1 MNRYFK
7 DIFLLLV
14 YFPYRWLVQ
23 LLPFQISYQIA
34 TLLGNIHYCFLLPR
48 QKRQFVTNIEL
59 VFGNK
64 LNPRE
69 KKVILRRFYINQQ
82 KRLVDLFILGRKDYT
97 KYLQACSSE
106 GLNYIDQV
114 IYKGKGLVGVNF
126 HFGSV
131 NLIAPYVIYKGYKI
145 TPLLV
150 LTSYIK
156 EASPWVSEQVMNI
169 KSSIW
174 KERGNFQIITSSN
187 SLVSVVRNQ
196 YRCLSR
202 NQIISAAGD
211 GALGGKF
218 TVVDFFNIKLKAPI
232 GPAHISAK
240 SGAAIVPCFAI
251 RRKDNAHHF
260 VFKEPIKVES
270 EDEETLKRVI
280 QEYIKHLEYYISQH
294 PDHWRYWTRIEVE
307 EFRNGIPVIRLV
319 PGIDE

>member
-1 MNRYFK
+1 MKRYFK
-7 DIFLLLV
+7 DLFFLLF
-14 YFPYRWLVQ
+14 YFSYRWLIQV
-23 LLPFQISYQIA
+23 LPFQISYQIA
-34 TLLGNIHYCFLLPR
+34 ALLGNIRYLLISPR
-48 QKRQFVTNIEL
+48 QKRQFVANLDL
-59 VFGNK
+59 VFGNR

-69 KKVILRRFYINQQ
+69 KKNIIRRFYINQQ
-82 KRLVDLFILGRKDYT
+82 KWFVDLFIMGRKDYE
-97 KYLQACSSE
+97 KYIQACTDDDITNFDKVLSRE
-106 GLNYIDQV
+106 
-114 IYKGKGLVGVNF
+114 KGVVGVNF
-126 HFGSV
+126 HFSSI
-131 NLIAPYVIYKGYKI
+131 NLSAVYSLYHGYKV

-150 LTSYIK
+150 LAHIK
-156 EASPWVSEQVMNI
+156 GVSPWVSEQVMNI

-196 YRCLSR
+196 YRCLSQ

-240 SGAAIVPCFAI
+240 SGAAIVPSFAI

-260 VFKEPIKVES
+260 VFKEPIKIES
-270 EDEETLKRVI
+270 EDAETLKRVI